1 MLLFFWSHVL
11 VAESKFAMFV
21 VDEDMDEL
29 EEELKSL
36 LDESKPDSL
45 SGLPEV
51 PTGGLQPS
59 GEPGLPG
66 AELLSALPAVP
77 HGLLN
82 VSAEQLEEELNQL
95 TLTDSGVCF
104 LSFPGLFVCFF
115 SCRTVLC
122 CEVMYGH
129 LSVQTRSRRKRQSRD
144 WRRHSDVLNW
154 QV

>member
-1 MLLFFWSHVL
+1 
-11 VAESKFAMFV
+11 MFV

-36 LDESKPDSL
+36 LDESKPDAL

-51 PTGGLQPS
+51 PTGGLRPS

-82 VSAEQLEEELNQL
+82 VSAEQLEEELNRL
-95 TLTDSGVCF
+95 TLTDSGVCSQLPRCVCF
-104 LSFPGLFVCFF
+104 VFPVGLFCVVE
-115 SCRTVLC
+115 SCMVTSLCRLAAEENASQERGDTVTL
-122 CEVMYGH
+122 
-129 LSVQTRSRRKRQSRD
+129 
-144 WRRHSDVLNW
+144 
-154 QV
+154 